1 MNRKAAEK
9 NLTED
14 DWNAKSFEASQLFS
28 PSAPI
33 NEHELFAG
41 RGSEIRK
48 VLEAVT
54 ERGKHVVLFGE
65 RGVGKTS
72 LSQIFSGLFP
82 TTLKHISLFRAQV
95 DPTDSFSSVWRKV
108 FRDLHVRIA
117 RAAQEQ
123 LVPLADFFPSDI
135 YPDDVRREFEAMFS
149 PSDIPIIVI
158 DEFDKAADHRIHELM
173 ANTIKALSDYS
184 VNVTVILVGVADDIN
199 ELVGRTRIDRALHRT
214 SPNAQDG
221 WR

>member
-1 MNRKAAEK
+1 MAATRKQPEK

-82 TTLKHISLFRAQV
+82 TTLKHISLV
-95 DPTDSFSSVWRKV
+95 
-108 FRDLHVRIA
+108 
-117 RAAQEQ
+117 
-123 LVPLADFFPSDI
+123 
-135 YPDDVRREFEAMFS
+135 
-149 PSDIPIIVI
+149 
-158 DEFDKAADHRIHELM
+158 
-173 ANTIKALSDYS
+173 
-184 VNVTVILVGVADDIN
+184 
-199 ELVGRTRIDRALHRT
+199 
-214 SPNAQDG
+214 
-221 WR
+221 